1 MIERFEIGDVARIES
16 LLKVRFQKLRGTI
29 PCNATVESLTH
40 ADLFKT
46 SPNIGKVTWKMNR
59 KSKLV
64 SMSLDREIV
73 ELSFSIIVLLF
84 IFFFS
89 SNDLVVEGIRQKNKL

>member
-1 MIERFEIGDVARIES
+1 MVRNWRCCSNRKLAESSLSEVA
-16 LLKVRFQKLRGTI
+16 GTI

-84 IFFFS
+84 IYFF
-89 SNDLVVEGIRQKNKL
+89 